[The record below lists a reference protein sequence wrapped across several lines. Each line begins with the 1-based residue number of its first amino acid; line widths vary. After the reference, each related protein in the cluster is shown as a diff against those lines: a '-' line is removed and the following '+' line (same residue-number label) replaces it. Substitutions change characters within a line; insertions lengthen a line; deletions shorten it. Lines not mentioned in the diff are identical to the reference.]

1 MRLERGYEMQL
12 EVTLLEWNDHEQGVR
27 LLGRSC
33 DPTLVA
39 TVQRHLA
46 KHLQGEIAEPKELRL
61 VKGSPNEP
69 NDDQEEG
76 DNDETS

>member
-1 MRLERGYEMQL
+1 MEQAQL
-12 EVTLLEWNDHEQGVR
+12 EVALLEWNDMEQGVH

-46 KHLQGEIAEPKELRL
+46 NHLQGEIAEPTELRL
-61 VKGSPNEP
+61 VKGSPEAGAIPRNEEP
-69 NDDQEEG
+69 NDEK
-76 DNDETS
+76 S

>member
-1 MRLERGYEMQL
+1 MERAQI
-12 EVTLLEWNDHEQGVR
+12 EVALLEWNDREQGVR

-46 KHLQGEIAEPKELRL
+46 KHLQGEIAEPTELRL
-61 VKGSPNEP
+61 VKGSPEASAIPRNEEP
-69 NDDQEEG
+69 SNEK
-76 DNDETS
+76 N

>member
-1 MRLERGYEMQL
+1 MEQAQM
-12 EVTLLEWNDHEQGVR
+12 EVALLEWNDMEQGVR

-46 KHLQGEIAEPKELRL
+46 NHLQGEIAEPTELRL
-61 VKGSPNEP
+61 VKGSPEVGAVSRNE
-69 NDDQEEG
+69 ELS
-76 DNDETS
+76 DEKN